1 MSEEERVKGEGG
13 REGGGLEGWIQAPLA
28 QRVSRREEIRL
39 GRELTSTSLRSSR
52 TLTPYHNTICLPG
65 STGNPPPFFVSPFSL
80 SVSPSFLIFSFFF
93 SPTCTFSSFD
103 SNRKKIEL
111 CVHSCVCAYLLPVCT
126 FVSTVVW
133 CACACACACAWGLH
147 T

>member
-1 MSEEERVKGEGG
+1 MD
-13 REGGGLEGWIQAPLA
+13 
-28 QRVSRREEIRL
+28 
-39 GRELTSTSLRSSR
+39 
-52 TLTPYHNTICLPG
+52 PG
-65 STGNPPPFFVSPFSL
+65 STGSARVQKGRDSAGQGAHQHLPTVQQDPDPVSQHHMSTWIHWKPSSLLCVSLFSFC
-80 SVSPSFLIFSFFF
+80 VSLFSHFLIFF